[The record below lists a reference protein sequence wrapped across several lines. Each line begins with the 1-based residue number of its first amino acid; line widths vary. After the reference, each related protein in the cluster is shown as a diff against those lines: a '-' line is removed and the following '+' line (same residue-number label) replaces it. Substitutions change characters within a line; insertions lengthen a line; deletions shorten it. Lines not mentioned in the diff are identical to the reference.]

1 MFATTTPLMDV
12 SANVSSNLTILRR
25 FSDWHIQRNWLKN
38 FFKFQ
43 YKHLSKDFPKQVFF
57 WYFNYFSLFSLYLCW
72 YNLTYSDQFCWN
84 SCLHRIDT
92 EISQWQPG
100 THVFRRYL
108 YTFADRGYKSFV
120 MCCTIWYHLLNLK
133 REKHPWRSVT
143 FSKVAG

>member
-84 SCLHRIDT
+84 SCLHWIDT

-100 THVFRRYL
+100 THIMSSVGIFTL
-108 YTFADRGYKSFV
+108 LLTEVINHLWCAAQFG
-120 MCCTIWYHLLNLK
+120 TIC
-133 REKHPWRSVT
+133 SI
-143 FSKVAG
+143 